1 MILMEILRRIFKHVK
16 SKHMDPQ
23 MVQILVVNLDKANLT
38 EKMTRDEALE
48 YLTTIYKEQP
58 LQHFND
64 YERVFVVHSE
74 TGKITRPKLKIIF

>member
-1 MILMEILRRIFKHVK
+1 
-16 SKHMDPQ
+16 MDTQ

-38 EKMTRDEALE
+38 EKMTREQALE
-48 YLTTIYKEQP
+48 YLTTIYNEQP

-74 TGKITRPKLKIIF
+74 SGKITRPKLKIIF

>member
-1 MILMEILRRIFKHVK
+1 MGILGRIFKHVK
-16 SKHMDPQ
+16 RKSMDTQ

-38 EKMTRDEALE
+38 EKMTRDQALD
-48 YLTTIYKEQP
+48 YLTTIYNEQP

>member
-1 MILMEILRRIFKHVK
+1 
-16 SKHMDPQ
+16 MDTQ

-38 EKMTRDEALE
+38 EKMTRDQALE
-48 YLTTIYKEQP
+48 YLTTIYNEQP